1 MKNILTYIQQNFSI
15 DFLLLFFYCLI
26 SLTPN
31 FGSID
36 KSISQWVYIS
46 LLNVISLL
54 YISYNFKSYKIYTSL
69 NKSLLFIAFSIFI
82 VSILISFFQAF
93 NIVESI
99 IKFSHWFNLYCA
111 FIIFF
116 FLISKTPRKLL
127 IATILLIFTVQLYF
141 TYDGY
146 FKLLEFV
153 KFDFSYS
160 SFLKGV
166 TGNKNITAT
175 LFGLTIP
182 FIYFLLLST
191 KRIFFSI
198 LLSFFLVCAFYAVFI
213 LGARTSY
220 VIIGFLILAYI
231 FAILHYY
238 FRSQKNRNFLLL
250 SLFKLFIPFLL
261 SLIIFSNFE
270 GNSNSIQ
277 IQDRAQTI
285 NVDDESVNIRIKF
298 YKLALEE
305 FSRSP
310 ITGIGA
316 GNWKIKSVDLYKKNI
331 DGYIAP
337 YHVHNDFLEV
347 AVETGLLGLIPFI
360 LIFLSILIYTRF
372 SIIRSKSF
380 TDFIFNYT
388 LLIIAG
394 LYVIDSLLNFPHARP
409 VISIFLMMIL
419 SLISLE
425 YFKSR
430 KHE

>member
-1 MKNILTYIQQNFSI
+1 MKDILNYIKQYFSI
-15 DFLLLFFYCLI
+15 ELILLFFYCII

-36 KSISQWVYIS
+36 KSITQWVFITVLNIIS
-46 LLNVISLL
+46 LI
-54 YISYNFKSYKIYTSL
+54 YIVYNFKSYKIYKPL

-82 VSILISFFQAF
+82 VSIIISFFQSY
-93 NIVESI
+93 NIIESI

-111 FIIFF
+111 FIILS
-116 FLISKTPRKLL
+116 FLISKTPRILL
-127 IATILLIFTVQLYF
+127 ISSILLIFIIQLYF

-153 KFDFSYS
+153 KFDFSYA

-175 LFGLTIP
+175 LFCLTIP
-182 FIYFLLLST
+182 FIYYLLLST
-191 KRIFFSI
+191 KRILSFI
-198 LLSFFLVCAFYAVFI
+198 LLFLFLILSFYAIFI
-213 LGARTSY
+213 LGARTSI
-220 VIIGFLILAYI
+220 VIFGVLFSVYSLAI
-231 FAILHYY
+231 IHYF
-238 FRSQKNRNFLLL
+238 FRSGKSFNFLL
-250 SLFKLFIPFLL
+250 SSFFKLFSPFLL
-261 SLIIFSNFE
+261 CFFIFSNFD

-277 IQDRAQTI
+277 VEERVQTI
-285 NVDDESVNIRIKF
+285 NANDESVNIRLKF

-316 GNWKIKSVDLYKKNI
+316 GNWKIKSVDLYKNNI

-337 YHVHNDFLEV
+337 YHVHNDFLEI

-360 LIFLSILIYTRF
+360 FIFLSILIYTRL
-372 SIIRSKSF
+372 SIIKSKSF
-380 TDFIFNYT
+380 SDFIFNYS
-388 LLIIAG
+388 LLIISG
-394 LYVIDSLLNFPHARP
+394 LYLIDSLLNFPHARP
-409 VISIFLMMIL
+409 VISVFFMMIL

-425 YFKSR
+425 YFKFR

>member
-1 MKNILTYIQQNFSI
+1 MKNTIKFIKQNFSI
-15 DFLLLFFYCLI
+15 DYLLLFFYCLI

-46 LLNVISLL
+46 LLNVSSLL
-54 YISYNFKSYKIYTSL
+54 YISYNFKNYKIYNSYS
-69 NKSLLFIAFSIFI
+69 KSLIFISFSLFI

-93 NIVESI
+93 NILESI

-111 FIIFF
+111 FITFF
-116 FLISKTPRKLL
+116 FLMSKTPRKLL

-160 SFLKGV
+160 HFLKGV

-175 LFGLTIP
+175 LFCLTIP
-182 FIYFLLLST
+182 FIYYFILST
-191 KRIFFSI
+191 KRILLSI
-198 LLSFFLVCAFYAVFI
+198 LLFLSLIFSFYAIFI
-213 LGARTSY
+213 LGARTSI
-220 VIIGFLILAYI
+220 VIFIVLFFVYSI
-231 FAILHYY
+231 AIIQYY
-238 FRSQKNRNFLLL
+238 FRSDKNLNFLLL
-250 SLFKLFIPFLL
+250 SLFKLFVPFLL
-261 SLIIFSNFE
+261 SFIIFSNFE
-270 GNSNSIQ
+270 GNNKSIQ
-277 IQDRAQTI
+277 IQERVQTI
-285 NVDDESVNIRIKF
+285 NANDESVNIRIKF
-298 YKLALEE
+298 YKLAVEE
-305 FSRSP
+305 FFRSP
-310 ITGIGA
+310 ITGIGS
-316 GNWKIKSVDLYKKNI
+316 GNWKIKSVDLYKNNI

-337 YHVHNDFLEV
+337 YHVHNDFLEI
-347 AVETGLLGLIPFI
+347 AVETGLLGLIPFVF
-360 LIFLSILIYTRF
+360 IFLSILIYTRF
-372 SIIRSKSF
+372 SIIKSKSF

-394 LYVIDSLLNFPHARP
+394 LYVIDSFLNFPHARP
-409 VISIFLMMIL
+409 VLSVFFMMIL

-425 YFKSR
+425 YFKFR